1 MVSFGD
7 RLLRPDEAI
16 PWVPRANIYRTG
28 RGWLIKMDLAG
39 VQPSEVII
47 RPQGTQL
54 IVSGSRRDQIIRE
67 GWQLYEMEI
76 FYSGFERVIQLPQSL
91 EGTTLRSDYREGMLL
106 IEVIREG
113 ADEEA

>member
-1 MVSFGD
+1 MFSSSD
-7 RLLRPDEAI
+7 RLRRPEEGV
-16 PWVPRANIYRTG
+16 PWVPRVNVYRTH

-39 VQPSEVII
+39 VQPSEVVI
-47 RPQGTQL
+47 RPRGTHL
-54 IVSGSRRDQIIRE
+54 LVSGSRRDQVIRE

-76 FYSGFERVIQLPQSL
+76 SYSGFERIIQLPQSL

-113 ADEEA
+113 DDEEA